1 MDSTEHAGGSTAT
14 AAPGPVP
21 LAQDLTARAADV
33 VAEVGTK
40 LGAELGAEL
49 GKELR
54 ESALLLGLAL
64 VVVGLVAALAST
76 ALLLG

>member
-1 MDSTEHAGGSTAT
+1 MDTSSTGTTARPQD
-14 AAPGPVP
+14 AAPG
-21 LAQDLTARAADV
+21 LTDRAADV
-33 VAEVGTK
+33 VQDLGTRVGGEL
-40 LGAELGAEL
+40 LGADL

>member
-1 MDSTEHAGGSTAT
+1 MDTSEFTK
-14 AAPGPVP
+14 V
-21 LAQDLTARAADV
+21 AADV
-33 VAEVGTK
+33 GTK
-40 LGAELGAEL
+40 VGAELGADL

-54 ESALLLGLAL
+54 ESALLLGLTL

>member
-1 MDSTEHAGGSTAT
+1 METTTKSRPSRPTGRAT
-14 AAPGPVP
+14 
-21 LAQDLTARAADV
+21 RA
-33 VAEVGTK
+33 AEVGTRVADEVGTK
-40 LGAELGAEL
+40 VGAELGADL

>member
-1 MDSTEHAGGSTAT
+1 MDTTSRG
-14 AAPGPVP
+14 
-21 LAQDLTARAADV
+21 AQGVARADTIGTR
-33 VAEVGTK
+33 VGGQ
-40 LGAELGAEL
+40 LGPQIGPQLGAEL

-64 VVVGLVAALAST
+64 VVVGLVTLLASA